1 MQSRAEIAEKEVEE
15 IMKRLDNTGETADE
29 ILYET
34 KPEAEAFNV
43 DNKDQETKEKLLFIR
58 QSWPENNEC

>member
-1 MQSRAEIAEKEVEE
+1 
-15 IMKRLDNTGETADE
+15 MKRLDNTGETADE
-29 ILYET
+29 IFYET